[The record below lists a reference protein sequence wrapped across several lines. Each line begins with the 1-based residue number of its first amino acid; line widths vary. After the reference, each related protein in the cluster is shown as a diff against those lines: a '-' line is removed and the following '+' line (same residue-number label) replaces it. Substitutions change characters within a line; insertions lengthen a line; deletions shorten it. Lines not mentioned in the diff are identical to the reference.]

1 MQGSDLAIQQ
11 LAVSHEN
18 RACTGIHLKV
28 QQSERQRL
36 MSDMGLQTTNQNNES
51 FGSGHTH
58 AVWKQSIGDFALIH
72 CIRVLRLRKKEKR
85 ERSYHKLS
93 LRSLRVK
100 LVRDL
105 Q

>member
-11 LAVSHEN
+11 FAVSHEN
-18 RACTGIHLKV
+18 RACTGIRLKV

-36 MSDMGLQTTNQNNES
+36 LSDMGLQTTNQNNES

-85 ERSYHKLS
+85 E
-93 LRSLRVK
+93 
-100 LVRDL
+100 
-105 Q
+105 